1 MLNRLPVSLAQLKPE
16 NNSEKHKNQ
25 IRKLLNSLYR

>member
-1 MLNRLPVSLAQLKPE
+1 MLNRLPVSLAQLKQE

-25 IRKLLNSLYR
+25 IRQLLNSLYR